1 MKISK
6 STLFSIKIIC
16 GVSGET
22 ICPRA
27 LRPAL
32 AAKFTTCPT
41 HLNMY
46 WAVLQ

>member
-22 ICPRA
+22 ICPMA

-41 HLNMY
+41 HPNMC
-46 WAVLQ
+46 WVAL